1 MDLNYTT
8 IDARGDML
16 LVVERDGDQ
25 MCTRL
30 TRFNPTHRTSRSVPS
45 YFQGIVDTISKFPR
59 RSSAPT
65 TPEHEVIS
73 SNHGHQAAQSVQTT
87 TTNSDFQN
95 RPVQAMIRVSSDR
108 LGHASPYFQKKLNDE
123 HMFREVDALP
133 ARFDNISAIFI
144 LLNAIHGRVPNVP
157 RHVTPD
163 TLCMI
168 ALLTELWGCHNN
180 MMAFSETWV
189 INMSESIPKTY
200 DSDVAEWI
208 YIAWVFRHR
217 SLFWYITR
225 VAIRG
230 SSGVILKHGLPIP
243 DGVLKHIDMARQ
255 KHVDAI
261 VISLYQRMESILEE
275 GGCCQACDTM
285 IVGQLMTEMKPQ
297 DLFPPPQA
305 PYEGW
310 SIDRLL
316 RMLSAV
322 PEPQCTRLFHAS
334 LGCPRGPCELFPATR
349 SLIKLVDVEATG
361 LDFDWVVD
369 NI

>member
-25 MCTRL
+25 MYTRL
-30 TRFNPTHRTSRSVPS
+30 TGFNPTHRTSQSVPS

-87 TTNSDFQN
+87 TSNSDFQN

-163 TLCMI
+163 TMCMI

-180 MMAFSETWV
+180 MMAFSEIWV
-189 INMSESIPKTY
+189 INMSESISKTY

-230 SSGVILKHGLPIP
+230 STGVILKHGLPIP

-285 IVGQLMTEMKPQ
+285 IVGQLMTEMKPK

-349 SLIKLVDVEATG
+349 TLIKLVDVEATG
-361 LDFDWVVD
+361 LDFDWMVD
-369 NI
+369 NM

>member
-1 MDLNYTT
+1 MLIPLAVTTGACYTF
-8 IDARGDML
+8 IFVLMNHLD
-16 LVVERDGDQ
+16 
-25 MCTRL
+25 
-30 TRFNPTHRTSRSVPS
+30 PTHRTSQSVPS

-87 TTNSDFQN
+87 TSNSDFQN

-123 HMFREVDALP
+123 HTFREVDALP

-180 MMAFSETWV
+180 MMAFSEIWV
-189 INMSESIPKTY
+189 INMSESISKTY

-230 SSGVILKHGLPIP
+230 STGVILKHGLPIP
-243 DGVLKHIDMARQ
+243 DGVLSAYHSSFLHFDEC
-255 KHVDAI
+255 VC
-261 VISLYQRMESILEE
+261 VCVCEQR
-275 GGCCQACDTM
+275 
-285 IVGQLMTEMKPQ
+285 
-297 DLFPPPQA
+297 
-305 PYEGW
+305 
-310 SIDRLL
+310 
-316 RMLSAV
+316 
-322 PEPQCTRLFHAS
+322 
-334 LGCPRGPCELFPATR
+334 
-349 SLIKLVDVEATG
+349 
-361 LDFDWVVD
+361 
-369 NI
+369 